1 MTGDGRR
8 QESLN
13 FSLYKIGGGKYLSLT
28 TDFLSY
34 MRCKLRIV
42 RFKHYYYLA
51 LFGMCW
57 IFIVGSFLSGEFQ
70 GRGLRDLDTYLYIY
84 INNLHCVRTN

>member
-13 FSLYKIGGGKYLSLT
+13 FSLHKIGGGKYLSLT

-42 RFKHYYYLA
+42 RPKHYYYLD

-57 IFIVGSFLSGEFQ
+57 IFIVGTFLSGEFQ
-70 GRGLRDLDTYLYIY
+70 GRGLRDLDML
-84 INNLHCVRTN
+84 LVR

>member
-57 IFIVGSFLSGEFQ
+57 IFIVGNIFIWGIPRKGFK
-70 GRGLRDLDTYLYIY
+70 RP
-84 INNLHCVRTN
+84 